1 MRHHLT
7 TVLCSVVL
15 YALCAIAPSAC
26 GGADQPAPVGPN
38 ILVIVAD
45 DLGFAD
51 VGSGIAGSGAASSG
65 LRDAPRTPRLDA
77 LLAESARP
85 RTYRTAP
92 CCTPARA
99 GLLTGVDPGK
109 LGLWKNL
116 SARDGGGL
124 RASATTLAEHLQA
137 AGWSTTLI
145 GKWHLGHER
154 AESRP
159 LAQGFERFRGVLGG
173 WIDPQTRRRGAEPDW
188 WRDEAQVEQ
197 LGYAPQMMVEEARRA
212 LRERDPNK
220 PFFLWFASTLPHTPL
235 HAPPG
240 VQLDPQSPNLN
251 RDAMRAMVE
260 ALDAQVGAL
269 LDELDQQ
276 QVARD
281 TIVVFVSDNGGD
293 REYSADNGTLR
304 EGKFTA
310 YEGGV
315 RTHCAVRWPARV
327 AAGER
332 ALDLSYLDLTP
343 TVCALARVPA
353 QGHSFD
359 GRDVSA
365 ALLEGAAVAALP
377 QRYVCERVDERRAC
391 VVEGDRKL
399 VRVVSR
405 TGLRSTLLFDL
416 AADPTERVELYPA
429 DDPRT
434 PLWLQML
441 ADLEAWR

>member
-1 MRHHLT
+1 MRHHLM
-7 TVLCSVVL
+7 TVLCSFVL
-15 YALCAIAPSAC
+15 YGLCAIAPGAC
-26 GGADQPAPVGPN
+26 GPADNPGATGPN

-45 DLGFAD
+45 DLGYAD
-51 VGSGIAGSGAASSG
+51 LGSGRS
-65 LRDAPRTPRLDA
+65 DAPRTPHLDA
-77 LLAESARP
+77 LLATSARP

-92 CCTPARA
+92 SCTPARA

-109 LGLWKNL
+109 LDLWKNL

-124 RASATTLAEHLQA
+124 KASVTTLAEHLQA
-137 AGWSTTLI
+137 QGWTTALI

-154 AESRP
+154 PESRP
-159 LAQGFERFRGVLGG
+159 LAQGFERFRGLLGG
-173 WIDPQTRRRGAEPDW
+173 WIEPHTRRRGAEPDW

-197 LGYAPQMMVEEARRA
+197 LGYAPQMMVDEARRT
-212 LRERDPNK
+212 LRERDPRK

-240 VQLDPQSPNLN
+240 VQLDPQSPQLN
-251 RDAMRAMVE
+251 RDAMHAMVE

-269 LDELDQQ
+269 LDELEQQ
-276 QVARD
+276 ALARD

-293 REYSADNGTLR
+293 REYGADNGSLR

-310 YEGGV
+310 FEGGV
-315 RTHCAVRWPARV
+315 RTHFALRWPARIP
-327 AAGER
+327 AGER
-332 ALDLSYLDLTP
+332 AIDLSYLDVTP
-343 TVCALARVPA
+343 TLCALARVPV

-365 ALLEGAAVAALP
+365 ALQEQTPVPVVP

-405 TGLRSTLLFDL
+405 SGLRSTLLFDL
-416 AADPTERVELYPA
+416 AMDPSERVELYPA
-429 DDPRT
+429 DEPRT
-434 PLWLQML
+434 AEWLRML
-441 ADLEAWR
+441 EDMEAWR